1 VPAPA
6 TTRRTRS
13 TVRTAL
19 GDGNGRLATTI
30 ASRIIDD
37 VARRGWTVGD
47 VIGTEAEML
56 DRYGCSRAVLREAI
70 RLIEHHHVARMRQ
83 GPGGG
88 LVVTEPDVNAII
100 DAAVVY
106 LLRCDARLDEVFEAR
121 LIVEDMAMAVAPSR
135 LDEADITRIRQLIA
149 EEEAGLHTDARA
161 LHRLIAASS
170 KNPAL
175 ELFVDLLSRLT
186 LFYFS
191 QRNEITE
198 PTLGAAGHA
207 HERIAEA
214 VVAGD
219 PGTARRRMEA
229 HLRAEADFIRQ
240 RRGTR
245 QELNPLL
252 AIHDWQG
259 SKRGQATAREIFGR
273 IVEERIPPGTLLGF
287 EADLMQTYG
296 AGRAG
301 VREAIRILEHHQI
314 AVMRRGQYGGL
325 FVVEADVGAMCELV
339 ALHLERNAVE
349 PEHLA
354 ELRIGIELAICDLV
368 IDRWTSES
376 EARLHDALLAEKA
389 ATKDQMVEVVHD
401 LHAVMAALS
410 GNRVLELLA
419 RTLIRLSR
427 AHRGRGP
434 TRLTKAMREEIHGT
448 HSGIVDALVSG
459 DRDVARTRL
468 RAHLTNLATDPG
480 LR

>member
-1 VPAPA
+1 VTAA
-6 TTRRTRS
+6 TTRRTRA

-19 GDGNGRLATTI
+19 GNGTGRLATTV
-30 ASRIIDD
+30 ASRIVDD
-37 VARRGWTVGD
+37 VARRGWKVGE

-56 DRYGCSRAVLREAI
+56 ERYGCSRAVLREAI

-88 LVVTEPDVNAII
+88 LVVTEPDVDAII

-121 LIVEDMAMAVAPSR
+121 LIVEDLAMSVAPSR
-135 LDEADITRIRQLIA
+135 LDEADIERIRQLVA
-149 EEEAGLHTDARA
+149 DEEAGRNTDPRGLHS
-161 LHRLIAASS
+161 LVAAVS

-186 LFYFS
+186 VFFFS
-191 QRNEITE
+191 SMREISE
-198 PTLGAAGHA
+198 PTLGASGHA
-207 HERIAEA
+207 HQRIAEA

-240 RRGTR
+240 RRGTQ
-245 QELNPLL
+245 QELNPSL
-252 AIHDWQG
+252 AIHDWRG
-259 SKRGQATAREIFGR
+259 SKRGQSTAREIFGR
-273 IVEERIPPGTLLGF
+273 IIEEGIPPGTLLGF

-296 AGRAG
+296 TGRAA

-339 ALHLERNAVE
+339 ALHLERHAVE
-349 PEHLA
+349 PSHLA
-354 ELRIGIELAICDLV
+354 ELRVGIELAIVDLV

-376 EARLHDALLAEKA
+376 AGRLHDALLAEQA

-427 AHRGRGP
+427 AHRGGGSS
-434 TRLTKAMREEIHGT
+434 RLTKAMREEIHRT
-448 HSGIVDALVSG
+448 HAGIVEALVDG
-459 DRDVARTRL
+459 DRDLARTRL
-468 RAHLTNLATDPG
+468 RAHLANLTDPT